1 MIKVDYDKCIKCK
14 MCIKDCFP
22 ENIIFEDE
30 KIKIKGECMM
40 CGHCVAIC
48 PTNAITFEGYEE
60 TKDLKELNSKIEPE
74 TFLNFVK
81 SRRSIRHFKDKK
93 LDKDTIKKLLEV
105 GRYSPT
111 GANIQDV
118 KYYVIQDSLEEF
130 KLLVWEGINNLVN
143 SDEKNLFLK
152 RYKNR
157 FIEMYR
163 TYKTDDKLFFKAPM
177 VLVITSSNK
186 INGILAG
193 DKIEIM
199 ANMMGLG
206 VLFSGF
212 IEMGIMHNEELIKK
226 FKLNKNSICAC
237 MLIGYPNINYQCTAS
252 RKDINIEWL

>member
-1 MIKVDYDKCIKCK
+1 MIRVDYDKCIKCK

-22 ENIIFEDE
+22 ENITFEDE
-30 KIKIKGECMM
+30 KIRIKGECMM
-40 CGHCVAIC
+40 CGHCVAVC

-93 LDKDTIKKLLEV
+93 IDKDIIERLLEI

-130 KLLVWEGINNLVN
+130 KPLVWEGINNFVN

-157 FIEMYR
+157 FIEM
-163 TYKTDDKLFFKAPM
+163 
-177 VLVITSSNK
+177 
-186 INGILAG
+186 
-193 DKIEIM
+193 
-199 ANMMGLG
+199 
-206 VLFSGF
+206 
-212 IEMGIMHNEELIKK
+212 GIMHNEELVKK
-226 FKLNKNSICAC
+226 FRLKRNTICAC
-237 MLIGYPNINYQCTAS
+237 MLIGYPNINYQRTAP
-252 RKDINIEWL
+252 RKEINIEWL